1 MNNMFF
7 QVIDKICP
15 TQDNRNLWNVTK
27 VRAEYYGGE
36 NSEDSVLYR
45 FYLFISRE
53 RVWEGEGRRETLD

>member
-36 NSEDSVLYR
+36 NSEDSFL
-45 FYLFISRE
+45 
-53 RVWEGEGRRETLD
+53 